1 MPVGRMKEL
10 EIDFANLEVSFIEF
24 GEALLKKQGYIITHA
39 ESHPGPG
46 LVRGRPDLV
55 AADPKTRGAVLVE
68 VKIWRS
74 PRIERP
80 VLRNAIAALA
90 ANVRAAKAE
99 KGILIVPVPL
109 DPVPAG
115 LSANGVPIE
124 VWDLRKL
131 SNLASG
137 DVELTN
143 SLADFLREAEISARD
158 LPPDMISFMDVNW
171 QGSSTGGRTLANS
184 LQSSTAG
191 VDSAKEFE
199 RLCEEAVKLLFGEEF
214 RGWSRQASVEGGFHR
229 LDLIARLVPRHIF
242 WRDLATDFHT
252 RYVVFEFKN
261 YTGPIGQDQIFTTE
275 KYLFPTAL
283 RSIAINIAR
292 NGADDGAREA
302 AKGGLRESGKLIL
315 IISLDDLVAMLEGF
329 DAGDDPHN
337 LLFQCLDGMLTDL
350 GR

>member
-24 GEALLKKQGYIITHA
+24 GEALLKKQGYIITDA

-46 LVRGRPDLV
+46 LVRSRPDLV

-109 DPVPAG
+109 DPIPAG

-131 SNLASG
+131 S
-137 DVELTN
+137 
-143 SLADFLREAEISARD
+143 
-158 LPPDMISFMDVNW
+158 
-171 QGSSTGGRTLANS
+171 
-184 LQSSTAG
+184 
-191 VDSAKEFE
+191 
-199 RLCEEAVKLLFGEEF
+199 
-214 RGWSRQASVEGGFHR
+214 
-229 LDLIARLVPRHIF
+229 
-242 WRDLATDFHT
+242 
-252 RYVVFEFKN
+252 
-261 YTGPIGQDQIFTTE
+261 
-275 KYLFPTAL
+275 
-283 RSIAINIAR
+283 
-292 NGADDGAREA
+292 
-302 AKGGLRESGKLIL
+302 
-315 IISLDDLVAMLEGF
+315 
-329 DAGDDPHN
+329 
-337 LLFQCLDGMLTDL
+337 
-350 GR
+350 